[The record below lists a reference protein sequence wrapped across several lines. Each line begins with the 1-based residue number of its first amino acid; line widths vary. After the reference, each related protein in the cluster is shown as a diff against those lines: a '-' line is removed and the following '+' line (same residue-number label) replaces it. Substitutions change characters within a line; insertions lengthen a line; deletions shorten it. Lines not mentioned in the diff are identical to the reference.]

1 MFNVGDKVVV
11 RSIGEIKQTLGDD
24 SMAMVDLGSASY
36 TDKLYFSKYMEWFCG
51 KTFTITNIDA
61 PDNITLGEYNQ
72 WTFCRAWLRPYS
84 IDNRSVANV

>member
-11 RSIGEIKQTLGDD
+11 RSMAEIRKTLGNDG
-24 SMAMVDLGSASY
+24 MARVDLGGASY

-51 KTFTITNIDA
+51 KAFVISNIDA
-61 PDNITLGEYNQ
+61 PDNITLGEYNE
-72 WTFCRAWLRPYS
+72 WSFCRAWLRPYK